1 MIVDENLSL
10 LKTPTYDELY
20 KLSLTQADGVIFTS
34 SSVKEKF
41 KEFVNNDI
49 PTLECTSNEDF
60 EDKYLE
66 FYNSFLDE

>member
-1 MIVDENLSL
+1 MFVEYISRL
-10 LKTPTYDELY
+10 LW
-20 KLSLTQADGVIFTS
+20 
-34 SSVKEKF
+34 KEKF